1 MGWLTTSRKS
11 LRDDMCGRCLCPKN
25 NADMVLPDINVVYE
39 FAENA
44 ALFGRPRAV
53 SSNIAIY
60 ARAKP
65 IVSHRGVKIRGQQE
79 EEKS

>member
-25 NADMVLPDINVVYE
+25 NADMVLPDINVVYDI
-39 FAENA
+39 AEIA
-44 ALFGRPRAV
+44 ALFGRPGAA
-53 SSNIAIY
+53 SSNFATY

>member
-25 NADMVLPDINVVYE
+25 NADMVLPDINVVYD
-39 FAENA
+39 FAEIA
-44 ALFGRPRAV
+44 APFGRPRAV
-53 SSNIAIY
+53 SSNIATY
-60 ARAKP
+60 ARANP

>member
-1 MGWLTTSRKS
+1 
-11 LRDDMCGRCLCPKN
+11 
-25 NADMVLPDINVVYE
+25 MVLPDINVVYD

-44 ALFGRPRAV
+44 ALFGRPGAA
-53 SSNIAIY
+53 SSNIATY

-65 IVSHRGVKIRGQQE
+65 IVSHRGVKTCGQKD